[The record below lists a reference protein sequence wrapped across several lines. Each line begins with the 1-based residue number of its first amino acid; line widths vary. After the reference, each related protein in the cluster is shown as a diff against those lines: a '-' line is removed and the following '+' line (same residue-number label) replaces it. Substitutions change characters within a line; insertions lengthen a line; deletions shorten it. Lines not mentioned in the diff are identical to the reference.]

1 MLTDGTKLCRY
12 GSNAELEGDGYDV
25 GNDSE
30 GIAGGAEL
38 EKLTSSPLT
47 VMVCFLTGK

>member
-1 MLTDGTKLCRY
+1 MLMHRTKLYRF
-12 GSNAELEGDGYDV
+12 GSNAELEGDGCDV

-38 EKLTSSPLT
+38 EKLISSPLT
-47 VMVCFLTGK
+47 IMVCFLAGK